1 MGTLANDVRY
11 STQGHWVPLA
21 RRFRGSHCLLR
32 HHGVTPL
39 CGAPSCRGVSQS
51 RAEAIL
57 HGQVAASCATLQ
69 ILSSSQKDS
78 SEMWDQGRTNKCEEV
93 RARIFQR
100 KNFYP
105 KQGGQSRSGNCR
117 KERREDGA
125 C

>member
-1 MGTLANDVRY
+1 MGTQANDVRF

-39 CGAPSCRGVSQS
+39 CGAPSCLGVSQS

-78 SEMWDQGRTNKCEEV
+78 SEMWDQGRTNKCKKCEH
-93 RARIFQR
+93 AFSNAKTSIQ
-100 KNFYP
+100 
-105 KQGGQSRSGNCR
+105 
-117 KERREDGA
+117 
-125 C
+125 